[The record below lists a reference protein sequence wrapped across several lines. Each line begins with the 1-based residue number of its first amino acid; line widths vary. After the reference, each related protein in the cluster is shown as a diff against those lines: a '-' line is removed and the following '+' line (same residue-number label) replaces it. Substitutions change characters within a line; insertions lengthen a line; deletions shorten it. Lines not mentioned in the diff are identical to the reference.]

1 MSILEL
7 EQITMRYP
15 GAAAP
20 CLRNLSLNVE
30 AGEAV
35 TLLGASGCGKTT
47 LLKIVAG
54 LEAQD
59 EGQVR
64 IDGTDMRSL
73 APEKRPI
80 AMVFQKPLLF
90 ENMNVEQNVNFSPR
104 MNRTMGKDALREK
117 TRRMLELVGLEG
129 FEKRRV
135 SSLSGGQEQRVS
147 LARAL
152 MAQPRLLLLD
162 EPLSA
167 LDRNLK
173 LSMEQMIRHINRELG
188 TTMLYVTHDQNEAAA
203 VSDRIALMREGQIL
217 QIGKA
222 EDFYSHPVNAYA
234 ARFFGCGNLLKAR
247 KTGNRIVSPL
257 GVFSMSDCR
266 LSDGDVLLGIRP
278 EAAKDFQNGDFC
290 GIIKEIIPRSA
301 DRRVILRCGEENLE
315 FLIPYHIPLLAGET
329 LHFSLDESGVFCLP
343 CEDDKEKEPVL

>member
-20 CLRNLSLNVE
+20 CLRKLSLSVE
-30 AGEAV
+30 PGEVV

-54 LEAQD
+54 LEEQD

-64 IDGTDMRSL
+64 IDGKDMRSL

-90 ENMNVEQNVNFSPR
+90 ENMNVEQNVSFSPR
-104 MNRTMGKDALREK
+104 LNRSMGKDELREK
-117 TRRMLELVGLEG
+117 TRHMLSLVDLEG

-167 LDRNLK
+167 LDQNLK
-173 LSMEQMIRHINRELG
+173 LSMQQMIRRINRELG

-222 EDFYSHPVNAYA
+222 EDFYSRPVDAFT
-234 ARFFGCGNLLKAR
+234 ARFFGCGNLLKSQ
-247 KTGNRIVSPL
+247 KTGTRITSPL
-257 GVFSMSDCR
+257 GVFEMRDCT
-266 LSDGDVLLGIRP
+266 LGDGDVLIGIRP
-278 EAAKDFQNGDFC
+278 EAAAEFQNGPFC
-290 GIIKEIIPRSA
+290 GVIEEIVPRSA
-301 DRRVILRCGEENLE
+301 DRRVVLRYGETALE
-315 FLIPYHIPLLAGET
+315 LFVPYHVPLTAGKT
-329 LHFSLDESGVFCLP
+329 LYFSLDESGVFCVP
-343 CEDDKEKEPVL
+343 CEVKSLS

>member
-1 MSILEL
+1 VSILEL

-20 CLRNLSLNVE
+20 CLRNLSLDVE
-30 AGEAV
+30 AGEVV

-104 MNRTMGKDALREK
+104 MNRTMGKEELREK

-173 LSMEQMIRHINRELG
+173 LSMEQMIRYINRELG

-222 EDFYSHPVNAYA
+222 EDFYSHPVNAYT

-247 KTGNRIVSPL
+247 KTGNRISSSL
-257 GVFSMSDCR
+257 GDFSMSDCR
-266 LSDGDVLLGIRP
+266 LLDGEVLLGIRP
-278 EAAKDFQNGDFC
+278 EAAKDFQNG
-290 GIIKEIIPRSA
+290 S
-301 DRRVILRCGEENLE
+301 
-315 FLIPYHIPLLAGET
+315 
-329 LHFSLDESGVFCLP
+329 
-343 CEDDKEKEPVL
+343 

>member
-1 MSILEL
+1 MSILDL
-7 EQITMRYP
+7 EHITMRYP

-20 CLRNLSLNVE
+20 CLRDLSLSVE
-30 AGEAV
+30 PGEVV
-35 TLLGASGCGKTT
+35 TLLGPSGCGKTT

-54 LEAQD
+54 LETQD

-64 IDGTDMRSL
+64 IDGADMRSL

-90 ENMNVEQNVNFSPR
+90 ENMNVEQNVSFSPR
-104 MNRTMGKDALREK
+104 LNRTMGKAELWEK
-117 TRRMLELVGLEG
+117 TRRMLALVELEG

-167 LDRNLK
+167 LDQNLK
-173 LSMEQMIRHINRELG
+173 LSMEQMIRRINRELG

-217 QIGKA
+217 QIGRA
-222 EDFYSHPVNAYA
+222 EDFYSHPVDAFA
-234 ARFFGCGNLLKAR
+234 ARFFGCGNLLPAQKAG
-247 KTGNRIVSPL
+247 TRIASPL
-257 GVFSMSDCR
+257 GVFEMPSCALD
-266 LSDGDVLLGIRP
+266 DGAVLLGVRP
-278 EAAKDFQNGDFC
+278 EAGKDFRGGLFC
-290 GIIKEIIPRSA
+290 GIIQEIVPRSA
-301 DRRVILRCGEENLE
+301 DRRVVLRCGETSLE
-315 FLIPYHIPLLAGET
+315 LLVPYHIPLSEGEV
-329 LHFSLDESGVFCLP
+329 LSFALDESGVFCLP
-343 CEDDKEKEPVL
+343 CENE